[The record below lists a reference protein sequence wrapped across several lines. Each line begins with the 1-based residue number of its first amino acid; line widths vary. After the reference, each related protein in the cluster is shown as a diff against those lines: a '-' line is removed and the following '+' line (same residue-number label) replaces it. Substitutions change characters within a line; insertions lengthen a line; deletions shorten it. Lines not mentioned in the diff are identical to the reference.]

1 MDKKFLLFTAKTYY
15 PYGGMDDCKG
25 VFATLQDAIDYAV
38 KKQPSGWLDDT
49 HVLEIGEQLIVH
61 LVQPN
66 NGTVEVS
73 KPINE
78 YMGEV

>member
-25 VFATLQDAIDYAV
+25 VFATLQDAINYAV
-38 KKQPSGWLDDT
+38 RNQPVGWLDDT

-61 LVQPN
+61 LVKADT
-66 NGTVEVS
+66 GTVEVS
-73 KPINE
+73 KPLNK

>member
-25 VFATLQDAIDYAV
+25 VFETLQDAIDYV
-38 KKQPSGWLDDT
+38 IKKQPTGWLDDT

-61 LVQPN
+61 LVKPD

-73 KPINE
+73 KPLNE
-78 YMGEV
+78 YIGEV

>member
-25 VFATLQDAIDYAV
+25 VFATLQDAIDYV
-38 KKQPSGWLDDT
+38 IKKQPSGWLDDT

-61 LVQPN
+61 LVKPD

-73 KPINE
+73 KPLNK